1 MNYKDDYFWVII
13 HNAINNADGA
23 SKLPIQ
29 MAEEL
34 IQWILRSGRMEF
46 DSVEKLFVRFMVMKF
61 KMQEGERPLEE
72 KAGPWTAKSL

>member
-1 MNYKDDYFWVII
+1 
-13 HNAINNADGA
+13 
-23 SKLPIQ
+23 
-29 MAEEL
+29 
-34 IQWILRSGRMEF
+34 MEF